1 MAVIVVGGMF
11 LLSRVG
17 DSFIS
22 EVVQQSPI
30 EEIQENIEESPVPV
44 FGVSGANKEVNK
56 SMGKPA
62 PYFKLSDLKSAS
74 IQSTDFLGTPII
86 VTFWTT
92 WNLASADQI
101 KIFHEYITE
110 RKEELFTIITISS
123 QEDKSAVSS
132 FINRGAYTVDVLLD
146 EVGEATEAYKARNL
160 PTTYFIDK
168 NGIVLDIF
176 VGILSKAMLI
186 EKAEKILGD

>member
-1 MAVIVVGGMF
+1 MAIIVVGGIF

-22 EVVQQSPI
+22 EVVQQSPT
-30 EEIQENIEESPVPV
+30 EESSVPV
-44 FGVSGANKEVNK
+44 SGVSGANTEVHK
-56 SMGKPA
+56 STSKPA

-101 KIFHEYITE
+101 KIFHEFITE
-110 RKEELFTIITISS
+110 RKEELFKIITISS

-132 FINRGAYTVDVLLD
+132 FIKRGAYTVEVLLD
-146 EVGEATEAYKARNL
+146 EDGEATEAYKARNL
-160 PTTYFIDK
+160 PVTYFINK
-168 NGIVLDIF
+168 HGIVVDTF
-176 VGILSKAMLI
+176 VGTLSKAMLI
-186 EKAEKILGD
+186 EKAEKILGN